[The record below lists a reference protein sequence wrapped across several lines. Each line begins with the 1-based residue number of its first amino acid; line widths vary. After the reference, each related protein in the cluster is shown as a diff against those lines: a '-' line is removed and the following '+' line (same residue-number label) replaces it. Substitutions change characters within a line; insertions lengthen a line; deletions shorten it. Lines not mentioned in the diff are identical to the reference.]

1 MSFALRRDIVATA
14 RRLVATGLTQGTSG
28 NVSARYGEGLLI
40 TPSALPYDAMEPGDL
55 VQLDMSGR
63 PLRGGRPPSTEW
75 RIHLD
80 IYAARPELNA
90 VVHAHPPFATTIACL
105 RRDLPA
111 VHYMIAV
118 AGGADVRCAEYATF
132 GTAELSA
139 SVLSAM
145 AGRSACLL
153 ANHGLVAAG
162 PDMAT
167 AMRVAEEIEL
177 VAQLYWRSLA
187 AGTPFILDAGEM
199 ARVAERFRD
208 YGPRA

>member
-1 MSFALRRDIVATA
+1 MSFALRRDIVAAA
-14 RRLVATGLTQGTSG
+14 RRLVAAGLTQGTSG

-55 VQLDMSGR
+55 VQLDMTGR

-80 IYAARPELNA
+80 VYAARPEFNA

-139 SVLSAM
+139 NVLAAM

-162 PDMAT
+162 PDMAS
-167 AMRVAEEIEL
+167 ALRVAEEIEL

-187 AGTPFILDAGEM
+187 AGTPFILDAGEL
-199 ARVAERFRD
+199 ARVAERFKG
-208 YGPRA
+208 YGPRE

>member
-1 MSFALRRDIVATA
+1 MSFAFRRDIVAAA
-14 RRLVATGLTQGTSG
+14 RRLVAAGLTQGTSG
-28 NVSARYGEGLLI
+28 NVSARYGEGFLI

-139 SVLSAM
+139 NVLAAM

-162 PDMAT
+162 PDMAA

-187 AGTPFILDAGEM
+187 AGTPFLLDAAEM